1 MTPRS
6 MSIGP
11 LKRLGILV
19 LSILAAANAEA
30 GAKQVSGEDFARLQN
45 DVARLNLQQQQI
57 LSALDEIKKMMR
69 GPTPPELKPPQTM
82 NLAGETFKGERGAKL
97 ALIEYADF
105 QCPFCRRFDHDV
117 YPQIRDSYVNT
128 GKLKYFHRDMPLPF
142 HQGAMPAARAAH
154 CASEQGKFWEMHDS
168 LLGDAASLTT
178 ADIDARAAK
187 LGMNVPQLDKCISS
201 ERFADIIQRSM
212 SEANAMQISGTPTF
226 IIGTLDDDG
235 NIMSVKGTVV
245 GASPFES
252 FKAAL
257 DPLVADEKPERHASR

>member
-1 MTPRS
+1 
-6 MSIGP
+6 MSTRPMSVGP

-19 LSILAAANAEA
+19 LSILAASSA
-30 GAKQVSGEDFARLQN
+30 GARQVSGDDFAKLQN

-57 LSALDEIKKMMR
+57 LTALDEIKKMMR
-69 GPTPPELKPPQTM
+69 GPAPPELKPPQTM
-82 NLAGETFKGERGAKL
+82 NLAGESFKGERGAKV

-178 ADIDARAAK
+178 ADIDARAAN

-201 ERFADIIQRSM
+201 DRFSDIIQRSM

-226 IIGTLDDDG
+226 IIGTLDNDG
-235 NIMSVKGTVV
+235 NLMSVKSTVV

-257 DPLVADEKPERHASR
+257 DPLVADGKPERHASR